1 MKSAPK
7 KTFLSI
13 LLAFL
18 MLLLVAPSQSDT
30 GGVPNDNA
38 KGFWTK
44 ERMANAVPIEL
55 VVDEKTGVGKV
66 QPAAGKTAGSSKGSP
81 STTILSTTDW
91 PDGAQIAQTAVGKVF
106 FTVGLSTY
114 VCSGALVQDGKP
126 DRAIVLTAGHCAW
139 DQASGSFVTNWM
151 FIPNYD
157 QFPNGTQWIAAALFV
172 RDEFASQTSFNT
184 TALLNDWAFAVL
196 KPIAA
201 NLPDS
206 NSNAYPYSESG
217 FSNGSTSFAFGYPAA
232 KPYDGLSLKYA
243 GATIFTDPG
252 TSNGTWGM
260 NSNMTGGA
268 SGGPWLSNGDS
279 RVGLDFGKSG
289 SISSL
294 NSYKYLRDSTKM
306 YGPMFN
312 SRTTSTF
319 DAAKIAN
326 LANIANT
333 RVKI

>member
-18 MLLLVAPSQSDT
+18 MLLFVAPSQSDT

-44 ERMANAVPIEL
+44 ENMANAVPIEL

-106 FTVGLSTY
+106 FTVGSSRY
-114 VCSGALVQDGKP
+114 VCSGALVQDGKS

-172 RDEFASQTSFNT
+172 RDEFASQSSFNT

-196 KPIAA
+196 KPGAVSF
-201 NLPDS
+201 PD
-206 NSNAYPYSESG
+206 SNAYPYSESG

-268 SGGPWLSNGDS
+268 SGGPWLSYPYSKD
-279 RVGLDFGKSG
+279 GLDFGKSG

-294 NSYKYLRDSTKM
+294 NSYKYLRDNTKM
-306 YGPMFN
+306 YGPIFN

-319 DAAKIAN
+319 DAAKIAD
-326 LANIANT
+326 LAKIADT
-333 RVKI
+333 RVKN